1 MKQLMK
7 IADVPTLVY
16 KLIGIKRTRTCIH
29 EWIRVGRINSD
40 GERIKLK
47 TTKRLGF
54 LYTTSKWV
62 EEFIGR
68 L

>member
-1 MKQLMK
+1 MKQLIK
-7 IADVPTLVY
+7 IADVPVLV
-16 KLIGIKRTRTCIH
+16 LELTNLHRTRTCIYQ
-29 EWIRVGRINSD
+29 WIKVGRINSD

-54 LYTTSKWV
+54 LYTTRKWV
-62 EEFIGR
+62 KEFVEG